1 MGKIN
6 KLVFVHYNLHIRTK
20 EILDSDTSPI
30 TLEEVDPESEWITE
44 ATDPV
49 FDDKD
54 LEWVNEADREAEVV
68 PMAAEDQRAPDVL
81 SGISQALA
89 EPKTTIDPRST

>member
-1 MGKIN
+1 M
-6 KLVFVHYNLHIRTK
+6 HYNLCIRIR

-30 TLEEVDPESEWITE
+30 TLEEVDPESEWITK

-54 LEWVNEADREAEVV
+54 LQWVDEEDREVEA
-68 PMAAEDQRAPDVL
+68 MAMAKEDQRAPIIP
-81 SGISQALA
+81 SGTS
-89 EPKTTIDPRST
+89 